1 MTLAR
6 LSATVVACAL
16 AVAPCEAAD
25 FSDPEW
31 PCVQRKVERL
41 SPGLMWPHPL
51 REGGDEGGDRELAHD
66 AAQLGDALALRRVE
80 LEDLRGEVDS
90 FAQKYARDPDKL
102 GLVFAR
108 AFDNLG
114 QRRERIIRGIGEF
127 SLDQIALSEKIDEL
141 RLEIDSLARSEN
153 PDFDRIDALEERL
166 DWDQVIYSDRQ
177 STIIYLCETPQI
189 IEKRLFAIAQLLAE
203 AF

>member
-1 MTLAR
+1 MTFAR
-6 LSATVVACAL
+6 LTSTILACVL
-16 AVAPCEAAD
+16 AAAPGAAAD

-51 REGGDEGGDRELAHD
+51 PEGGADEDRELARE
-66 AAQLGDALALRRVE
+66 AAELGDSLALRRVK
-80 LEDLRGEVDS
+80 LDDLRGEVDS
-90 FAQKYARDPDKL
+90 FAEKYARDPDKL

-108 AFDNLG
+108 AFDSLG
-114 QRRERIIRGIGEF
+114 RRRERIMRGIGEF
-127 SLDQIALSEKIDEL
+127 SLDQIALSGRIDEL
-141 RLEIDSLARSEN
+141 RLEIDALARSEN

-177 STIIYLCETPQI
+177 SSIAYLCETPQI

-203 AF
+203 AL

>member
-1 MTLAR
+1 MAISRLMATAVACV
-6 LSATVVACAL
+6 LSA
-16 AVAPCEAAD
+16 APCAAAD

-51 REGGDEGGDRELAHD
+51 PEGGPGDDRELVRD
-66 AAQLGDALALRRVE
+66 AADLGDALALRRLE
-80 LEDLRGEVDS
+80 LEGLRDEVDS
-90 FAQKYARDPDKL
+90 FAEKYARDPDKL

-108 AFDNLG
+108 AFDSLDR
-114 QRRERIIRGIGEF
+114 RRERIMRGIAEF
-127 SLDQIALSEKIDEL
+127 SLDQIALSGKIDEL
-141 RLEIDSLARSEN
+141 RLEIDALARSEN

-177 STIIYLCETPQI
+177 SSIAYLCETPQI
-189 IEKRLFAIAQLLAE
+189 IEKRLFAIAQLLAG
-203 AF
+203 AL

>member
-1 MTLAR
+1 MTFAR
-6 LSATVVACAL
+6 LTSTILACVL
-16 AVAPCEAAD
+16 AVAPGAAAD

-51 REGGDEGGDRELAHD
+51 PEGGVGEDRELARE
-66 AAQLGDALALRRVE
+66 AAELGDSLALRRVK
-80 LEDLRGEVDS
+80 LDDLRGEVDS
-90 FAQKYARDPDKL
+90 FAEKYARAPDKL

-108 AFDNLG
+108 AFDSLG
-114 QRRERIIRGIGEF
+114 RRRERIMRGIGEF
-127 SLDQIALSEKIDEL
+127 SLDQIALSGKIDEM
-141 RLEIDSLARSEN
+141 RLEIDALARSEN

-177 STIIYLCETPQI
+177 SSIAYLCETPQI

-203 AF
+203 AL